1 VADKE
6 VRSGLWRREEN
17 RGIELDGKIVGI
29 IGYGNMGKQFA
40 KKLRGFD
47 VETLCFD
54 LKPNVGDENAR
65 QVSIEE
71 LREQADILSLHL
83 PQTPD
88 TIHLID
94 AAFIEQM
101 KKPFWLLNTGRGSA
115 VKTEDLASALKTGKI
130 KGAGLD
136 VLEYESK
143 SFTNL
148 FEDSN
153 QPGAFSYLI
162 HADNVVLT
170 PHVAGWSIES
180 YYLLAKVVL
189 DKIEN
194 YLK

>member
-1 VADKE
+1 
-6 VRSGLWRREEN
+6 
-17 RGIELDGKIVGI
+17 
-29 IGYGNMGKQFA
+29 MGKQFA

-115 VKTEDLASALKTGKI
+115 VR
-130 KGAGLD
+130 
-136 VLEYESK
+136 
-143 SFTNL
+143 NRR
-148 FEDSN
+148 
-153 QPGAFSYLI
+153 FSQR
-162 HADNVVLT
+162 
-170 PHVAGWSIES
+170 P
-180 YYLLAKVVL
+180 
-189 DKIEN
+189 
-194 YLK
+194 